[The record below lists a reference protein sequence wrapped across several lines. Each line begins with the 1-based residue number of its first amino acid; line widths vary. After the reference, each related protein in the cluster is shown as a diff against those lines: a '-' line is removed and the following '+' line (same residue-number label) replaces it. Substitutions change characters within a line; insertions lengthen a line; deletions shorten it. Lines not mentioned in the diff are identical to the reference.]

1 MHSTLMMTYAQYVDT
16 SATTTHNPSQNYN
29 HLDYTITCYPRV
41 KTIYCFIVFVWF
53 FLFVSLLVVRG
64 TTGMDMRKEEINLK
78 CIKCILYLSY
88 LPAAPFFF
96 FLQFISLNNKYGSFS
111 RPLHDAD
118 CELWHKKAFCES
130 TYMYIYI
137 YKY

>member
-1 MHSTLMMTYAQYVDT
+1 MTYAQYVDT

-96 FLQFISLNNKYGSFS
+96 FFYNSFHLTTS
-111 RPLHDAD
+111 TALSVGRYTMQIASFGTRKLFA
-118 CELWHKKAFCES
+118 KAHICI
-130 TYMYIYI
+130 YIYI
-137 YKY
+137 NINFT